1 MYFDHDFAKLGLV
14 ADYDA
19 RAVQL
24 GGQKD
29 DIGAGPHVHEEFIGR
44 CGVESQISG
53 FKSIIA
59 GGQAGLR

>member
-1 MYFDHDFAKLGLV
+1 MYLDHDLAEFSLV

-29 DIGAGPHVHEEFIGR
+29 DIGARLHVHEKFIR
-44 CGVESQISG
+44 WCGVESQVPG

-59 GGQAGLR
+59 GSQAGLR